1 MIKLALPLVLAWISG
16 AVTVVS
22 FWTTIISGLAGIG
35 FGMAGFV
42 SIFNIAIWVL
52 IISFIL
58 TIVFFVWFIA
68 TVDKSEKDFRE
79 DIMKKYGE

>member
-35 FGMAGFV
+35 FGMTGFV
-42 SIFNIAIWVL
+42 GIFNIAIWVL
-52 IISFIL
+52 IISFVL
-58 TIVFFVWFIA
+58 TIIFFVWFIA